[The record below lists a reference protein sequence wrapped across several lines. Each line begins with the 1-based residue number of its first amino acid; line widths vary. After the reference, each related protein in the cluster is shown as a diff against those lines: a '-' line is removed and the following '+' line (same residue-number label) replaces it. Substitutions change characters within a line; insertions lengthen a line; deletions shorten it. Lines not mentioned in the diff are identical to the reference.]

1 MIFRSFRLQDT
12 LQDTHLHTHP
22 QTADGMKPLA
32 ALKAARPQEPLPV
45 SACGN
50 PLPATP
56 LLVLPPPAGTH
67 LVTPHLDTVEPREAF
82 AKTAGTKP
90 LKLTGRLRDMAAAGL
105 KPHEQTEG
113 RSLWARPRHPEPAR
127 GSPGG
132 MKPPP
137 VRWVLQR
144 LC

>member
-1 MIFRSFRLQDT
+1 MILPSFRLQDT
-12 LQDTHLHTHP
+12 LLHTHL

-45 SACGN
+45 SVCGN

-67 LVTPHLDTVEPREAF
+67 LAMPHLDMVEPREAF
-82 AKTAGTKP
+82 AKIAGTKP
-90 LKLTGRLRDMAAAGL
+90 LKLKGRLRDTAVAGL
-105 KPHEQTEG
+105 KPHGQTEE

-127 GSPGG
+127 GSLGG
-132 MKPPP
+132 MKPLP